1 MTVRI
6 FSFGGG
12 RQSHAVMVMQK
23 RGLVHYDEF
32 VFCNVGDDSENPGTL
47 RYIEQVT
54 KPYCEK
60 NGIKLTVLDGKRTL
74 YQEITENVKSG
85 YAIPAYMMNGAPSKR
100 QCTHDYK
107 VTRVARYIK
116 KLGASKTAPGIVGL
130 GISLDEYERMRTSTI
145 THEVLEYPLID
156 ARMTLADCRRL
167 IADEGLPE
175 PEKSSCYFCPF
186 HSMIA
191 WKRLRDEH
199 PDLFEKA
206 VGIERRLNEKR
217 ASLGK
222 DNVYLT
228 RFLRPLDQVIGE
240 QDGLFEQPCD
250 SGYCMV

>member
-23 RGLVHYDEF
+23 RGTVHYDEF

-54 KPYCEK
+54 KPYCEM

-74 YQEITENVKSG
+74 YQFMTGDIKT
-85 YAIPAYMMNGAPSKR
+85 IPIPVYMASGAPGRR
-100 QCTHDYK
+100 QCTTLFK
-107 VTRVARYIK
+107 RMRIAKYIK
-116 KLGASKTAPGIVGL
+116 KQGGGVVGL
-130 GISLDEYERMRTSTI
+130 GISLDEYQRMRTDSGI
-145 THEVLEYPLID
+145 AWVKNEYPLID
-156 ARMTLADCRRL
+156 ARMTLADCRKL

-186 HSMIA
+186 HTVTG
-191 WKRLRDEH
+191 WRRLRDEH
-199 PDLFEKA
+199 PDLFDTA